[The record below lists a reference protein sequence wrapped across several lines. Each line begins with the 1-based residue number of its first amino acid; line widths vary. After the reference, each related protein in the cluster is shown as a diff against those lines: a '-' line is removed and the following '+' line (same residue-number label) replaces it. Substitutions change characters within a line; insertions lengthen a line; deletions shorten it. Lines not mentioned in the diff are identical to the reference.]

1 MLAPAR
7 SRCRFGRGR
16 SLTFTQKGPLYTILM
31 PLQQDWG
38 QAVLDRSG
46 EGMGVVGRVGG
57 CVLGLRGIGPALA
70 GKLGGGWGFRAVRE
84 GEV

>member
-1 MLAPAR
+1 
-7 SRCRFGRGR
+7 
-16 SLTFTQKGPLYTILM
+16 M
-31 PLQQDWG
+31 PLQKDWG

-46 EGMGVVGRVGG
+46 EGMGVGG
-57 CVLGLRGIGPALA
+57 CVLGLRGIGPARA